1 MRAHM
6 AFHLSTHSL
15 ILTLVN
21 TSTSESQN
29 HSENFAF
36 LDSCLQRVIPPP
48 RSCLSCL
55 NDVPANEQ
63 ICISVTWKAKSHL
76 RPTGK
81 SLMTRPSDL
90 PS

>member
-6 AFHLSTHSL
+6 TFHLSTHGL

-29 HSENFAF
+29 HSEN
-36 LDSCLQRVIPPP
+36 LLSCLQRVIPPW
-48 RSCLSCL
+48 SCLSCL

-63 ICISVTWKAKSHL
+63 ICISATWKAKSHL